1 VDYPSTV
8 SGLPLGRCYKGRT
21 KTDSNGG
28 KTMSMQRF
36 PRSVAALIG
45 GMLLAC
51 TAYAAAASTVNKP
64 ADHAWLL
71 KADRVFD
78 ARSEQTHA
86 GWVLLIQGDRIAAVG
101 PAAQVKAPPGTQTID
116 LPGMTL
122 LPGLID
128 AHSHIFLHP
137 YNETLWND
145 QVLKESQAY
154 RTIEAVQHVHDTLMA
169 GFTALRDLGTEGA
182 GYADVDVQRAI
193 NQGMIPGP
201 HMFVAT
207 RATIASHCYG
217 PGPMGFRTDMDLP
230 QGGIPVSGSAQMLDA
245 VRDQAGHG
253 ADWIKL
259 YADYHCG
266 KTKGSMPTFTQEELN
281 AGVEAAHSLGLPVSV
296 HSTTAEGMRRSILA
310 GVDTIEHGFGGTREA
325 FELMKQHNVAYLPTL
340 EAVAAYAEYFDGWK
354 PGDPPTDEMQQSAH
368 AFKLAMD
375 AGVTIGCGSDVGVF
389 THGTNYKELEW
400 MVRDGMSPA
409 RALLAATAVD
419 AKILRQ
425 QDQFGQLKAGLD
437 ADIIAVPGDPTADIS
452 AIEHVPFVMKG
463 GVVYKQPQ

>member
-1 VDYPSTV
+1 MPM
-8 SGLPLGRCYKGRT
+8 R
-21 KTDSNGG
+21 
-28 KTMSMQRF
+28 RF
-36 PRSVAALIG
+36 PCSLKTLLG
-45 GMLLAC
+45 GMLLASAVGA
-51 TAYAAAASTVNKP
+51 TAAVAAVATPPATVNKP

-78 ARSEQTHA
+78 ARNEQTHA

-101 PAAQVKAPPGTQTID
+101 PAAQVTTPPGTQTIE

-154 RTIEAVQHVHDTLMA
+154 RTIEAVQHVRDTLMA
-169 GFTALRDLGTEGA
+169 GFTTLRDLGTEGA
-182 GYADVDVQRAI
+182 GYADVDVQHAI

-201 HMFVAT
+201 HLFVAT

-217 PGPMGFRTDMDLP
+217 PGPMGFRADMDLP

-266 KTKGSMPTFTQEELN
+266 KTKGSVPTFTQDELN

-296 HSTTAEGMRRSILA
+296 HSTTPEGMRRSILA
-310 GVDTIEHGFGGTREA
+310 GVDTIEHGFGGTREV
-325 FELMKQHNVAYLPTL
+325 FESMKQHNVAYLPTL
-340 EAVAAYAEYFDGWK
+340 EAVAAYAEYFGGWK

-409 RALLAATAVD
+409 RALLAATSVD

-425 QDQFGQLKAGLD
+425 QDHLGQLKAGLD
-437 ADIIAVPGDPTADIS
+437 ADIIAVTGDPTTDIS

-463 GVVYKQPQ
+463 GVIYKQPQ

>member
-1 VDYPSTV
+1 
-8 SGLPLGRCYKGRT
+8 
-21 KTDSNGG
+21 
-28 KTMSMQRF
+28 MSLRKVLAG
-36 PRSVAALIG
+36 VAAWSIALNVS
-45 GMLLAC
+45 
-51 TAYAAAASTVNKP
+51 AYGQRSAPPRATYLV
-64 ADHAWLL
+64 

-78 ARSEQTHA
+78 AQSEQTHA
-86 GWVLLIQGDRIAAVG
+86 GWAVLVQGARIVAVG
-101 PAAQVKAPPGTQTID
+101 PLDQIHPPPDTQVID
-116 LPGMTL
+116 LPGTTL

-145 QVLKESQAY
+145 QVLKEPLAY

-201 HMFVAT
+201 HLFVAT
-207 RATIASHCYG
+207 RATIAAHCYG
-217 PGPMGFRTDMDLP
+217 PGPMGFREDLDLP
-230 QGGIPVSGSAQMLDA
+230 QGGIPVAGVPQMIDA

-253 ADWIKL
+253 ADWIKI

-266 KTKGSMPTFTQEELN
+266 KSNGSVPTFTQDELN
-281 AGVEAAHSLGLPVSV
+281 AGVQAAHSLGLPVSV
-296 HSTTAEGMRRSILA
+296 HSTTPEGMRRSILA
-310 GVDTIEHGFGGTREA
+310 GVDTIEHGFYGTRDV
-325 FELMKQHNVAYLPTL
+325 FEMMKRHNVALLPTL
-340 EAVAAYAEYFDGWK
+340 EASAAYAEYFEHWK
-354 PGDPPTDEMQQSAH
+354 VGDPPTEEMRAGAK
-368 AFKLAMD
+368 AFALAMA

-419 AKILRQ
+419 ATILRQ
-425 QDQFGQLKAGLD
+425 QDHFGQLKTGLD
-437 ADIIAVPGDPTADIS
+437 ADIIAVAGDPTADIS

-463 GVVYKQPQ
+463 GVIYKRP

>member
-1 VDYPSTV
+1 
-8 SGLPLGRCYKGRT
+8 
-21 KTDSNGG
+21 
-28 KTMSMQRF
+28 MQRLQ
-36 PRSVAALIG
+36 RSLAALIG
-45 GMLLAC
+45 SMLLAC
-51 TAYAAAASTVNKP
+51 AVGAAATTTVDKP

-86 GWVLLIQGDRIAAVG
+86 GWVLLVQGDRITAVG
-101 PAAQVKAPPGTQTID
+101 PAAQVKTPPGTQTID

-145 QVLKESQAY
+145 QVLKESQSY

-169 GFTALRDLGTEGA
+169 GFTTLRDLGTEGA

-193 NQGMIPGP
+193 NQGLIPGP

-217 PGPMGFRTDMDLP
+217 PGPMGFRSDMDLP
-230 QGGIPVSGSAQMLDA
+230 QGGIPVSGREQMLDA

-253 ADWIKL
+253 ADWIKI

-266 KTKGSMPTFTQEELN
+266 KTKGAVPTFTQEELN

-296 HSTTAEGMRRSILA
+296 HSTTAESMHRSILA
-310 GVDTIEHGFGGTREA
+310 GVDTIEHGFGGTREV

-340 EAVAAYAEYFDGWK
+340 EAVAAYAEYFGGWK

-425 QDQFGQLKAGLD
+425 QDQFGQLKPGLD

-452 AIEHVPFVMKG
+452 AVEHVPFVMKG
-463 GVVYKQPQ
+463 GVIYKQPQ

>member
-1 VDYPSTV
+1 MSMRRFPPSLRTLL
-8 SGLPLGRCYKGRT
+8 SGLLLTCAVSPLAHAT
-21 KTDSNGG
+21 AITTS
-28 KTMSMQRF
+28 
-36 PRSVAALIG
+36 AA
-45 GMLLAC
+45 
-51 TAYAAAASTVNKP
+51 TVNKP

-86 GWVLLIQGDRIAAVG
+86 GWALLVQGNHIVAVG
-101 PAAQVKAPPGTQTID
+101 PQAQVKAPAGTQTIE

-145 QVLKESQAY
+145 QVLKESQSY
-154 RTIEAVQHVHDTLMA
+154 RTIEAVQHAHDTLMA
-169 GFTALRDLGTEGA
+169 GFTVLRDLGTEGA
-182 GYADVDVQRAI
+182 GYADVDVQHAI
-193 NQGMIPGP
+193 NQRLIPGP

-217 PGPMGFRTDMDLP
+217 PGPMGFRADMDLP

-266 KTKGSMPTFTQEELN
+266 KTKGSVPTFTQEELN

-296 HSTTAEGMRRSILA
+296 HSTTAEGMHRSILA
-310 GVDTIEHGFGGTREA
+310 GVDTIEHGYGGTREV
-325 FELMKQHNVAYLPTL
+325 FEQMKEHNVAYLPTL
-340 EAVAAYAEYFDGWK
+340 EAVAAYAEYFGGWK
-354 PGDPPTDEMQQSAH
+354 PGDPPTEQMQQSAR

-375 AGVTIGCGSDVGVF
+375 AGVTIGCGSDVGVY

-425 QDQFGQLKAGLD
+425 EDQFGQLKAGLD

-452 AIEHVPFVMKG
+452 VIEHVPFVMKG
-463 GVVYKQPQ
+463 GVIYKQPQ

>member
-1 VDYPSTV
+1 MAKQKF
-8 SGLPLGRCYKGRT
+8 RR
-21 KTDSNGG
+21 
-28 KTMSMQRF
+28 SM
-36 PRSVAALIG
+36 AMLLG
-45 GMLLAC
+45 GMLLAG
-51 TAYAAAASTVNKP
+51 TASAATVATANKP

-71 KADRVFD
+71 KADRIFD
-78 ARSEQTHA
+78 ARSEQTHT
-86 GWVLLIQGDRIAAVG
+86 GWVVLVQGDRIAAVG
-101 PAAQVKAPPGTQTID
+101 PPTQIKAPPGTQTID

-145 QVLKESQAY
+145 QVLKESLPY
-154 RTIEAVQHVHDTLMA
+154 RTIEAVQHAHDTLMA

-182 GYADVDVQRAI
+182 GYADVDVQHAI
-193 NQGMIPGP
+193 DQGLIPGP
-201 HMFVAT
+201 HLFVAT

-217 PGPMGFRTDMDLP
+217 PGPTGFRTDMELP
-230 QGGIPVSGSAQMLDA
+230 QGGIPVSGRAQMLDA

-253 ADWIKL
+253 ADWIKI

-266 KTKGSMPTFTQEELN
+266 KSHGSVPTFTQDELN

-296 HSTTAEGMRRSILA
+296 HASTAEGMRRSILA
-310 GVDTIEHGFGGTREA
+310 GVDTIEHGFAGTPEVFA
-325 FELMKQHNVAYLPTL
+325 LMKQHNVAYLPTL
-340 EAVAAYAEYFDGWK
+340 EAVASYAEYFKGWK
-354 PGDPPTDEMQQSAH
+354 PGDPLTDEMQQSAH
-368 AFKLAMD
+368 AFKLARD
-375 AGVTIGCGSDVGVF
+375 AGVTIGNGSDVGVF

-409 RALLAATAVD
+409 QALLSATAVD

-425 QDQFGQLKAGLD
+425 QNNFGQLKAGLN

-452 AIEHVPFVMKG
+452 VIEHVPFVMKG
-463 GVVYKQPQ
+463 GVIYKQPE

>member
-1 VDYPSTV
+1 MSMRKRRSLAAALFCCALFTV
-8 SGLPLGRCYKGRT
+8 SA
-21 KTDSNGG
+21 
-28 KTMSMQRF
+28 
-36 PRSVAALIG
+36 VAEA
-45 GMLLAC
+45 
-51 TAYAAAASTVNKP
+51 VDKP
-64 ADHAWLL
+64 ADHPWLL

-78 ARSEQTHA
+78 ARSEQTHT
-86 GWVLLIQGDRIAAVG
+86 GWVVLVEGDKIAAVG
-101 PAAQVKAPPGTQTID
+101 PAAQVNAPPGTQTIE
-116 LPGMTL
+116 LPGTTL

-154 RTIEAVQHVHDTLMA
+154 RTIEAVQHAHDTLMA

-193 NQGMIPGP
+193 NDGLIPGP

-207 RATIASHCYG
+207 RATIAAHCYG
-217 PGPMGFRTDMDLP
+217 PGPMGFRTDIDLP
-230 QGGIPVSGSAQMLDA
+230 QGGIPVSGTAEMIDA

-266 KTKGSMPTFTQEELN
+266 KSSGAVPTFTQEELN
-281 AGVEAAHSLGLPVSV
+281 AGVEAAHSLGLPVAV
-296 HSTTAEGMRRSILA
+296 HSTTPEGMRRAILA
-310 GVDTIEHGFGGTREA
+310 GVDTIEHAYDGTRDVFA
-325 FELMKQHNVAYLPTL
+325 LMKQHNVAYMPTL
-340 EAVAAYAEYFDGWK
+340 EAEAAYSEYFKGWK
-354 PGDPPTDEMQQSAH
+354 PGQPPTADMQQAAN
-368 AFKLAMD
+368 AFKLAMQ

-400 MVRDGMSPA
+400 MVRDGMSPS

-425 QDQFGQLKAGLD
+425 QDVFGQLKAGLD
-437 ADIIAVPGDPTADIS
+437 ADIIAVHGDPTTDIS
-452 AIEHVPFVMKG
+452 AIENVPFVMKG
-463 GVVYKQPQ
+463 GVIYKQSQ

>member
-1 VDYPSTV
+1 
-8 SGLPLGRCYKGRT
+8 
-21 KTDSNGG
+21 
-28 KTMSMQRF
+28 MSIQRF
-36 PRSVAALIG
+36 PRSVAALLG

-51 TAYAAAASTVNKP
+51 TAGMASAATVNKP
-64 ADHAWLL
+64 ADHSWLL

-78 ARSEQTHA
+78 ARSAQTHA
-86 GWVLLIQGDRIAAVG
+86 GWVLLIQGDRITAVG
-101 PAAQVKAPPGTQTID
+101 PAAQVKLPPGTQTIE

-145 QVLKESQAY
+145 QVLKETLPY

-193 NQGMIPGP
+193 NEGMIPGP

-230 QGGIPVSGSAQMLDA
+230 QGGIPVSGRAQMLDA

-253 ADWIKL
+253 ADWIKI

-266 KTKGSMPTFTQEELN
+266 KSKGSVPTFTQEELN

-296 HSTTAEGMRRSILA
+296 HSTTPEGMRRSVLA
-310 GVDTIEHGFGGTREA
+310 GVDTVEHGFGGTPEVFA
-325 FELMKQHNVAYLPTL
+325 LMKQHNVAYLPTL
-340 EAVAAYAEYFDGWK
+340 EAVAAYAQYFENWK
-354 PGDPPTDEMQQSAH
+354 PGDPPTDAMKQSAH

-375 AGVTIGCGSDVGVF
+375 AGVTIGNGSDVGVY
-389 THGTNYKELEW
+389 TNGTNYRELEW

-437 ADIIAVPGDPTADIS
+437 ADIIAVQGDPTADIS

-463 GVVYKQPQ
+463 GVIYKQNGIEQGRAN

>member
-1 VDYPSTV
+1 MLIHRLPRRLACLLG
-8 SGLPLGRCYKGRT
+8 GL
-21 KTDSNGG
+21 
-28 KTMSMQRF
+28 
-36 PRSVAALIG
+36 
-45 GMLLAC
+45 LLAV
-51 TAYAAAASTVNKP
+51 TAVSCAAAAVAKP

-86 GWVLLIQGDRIAAVG
+86 GWVLLVQGGRIVAMG
-101 PAAQVKAPPGTQTID
+101 TEAQVKAPAGTQTIE
-116 LPGMTL
+116 LPGTTL

-145 QVLKESQAY
+145 QVLKETLPF
-154 RTIEAVQHVHDTLMA
+154 RTIEAVQHVRDTLMS

-193 NQGMIPGP
+193 DQGLIPGP
-201 HMFVAT
+201 HLFVAT

-217 PGPMGFRTDMDLP
+217 PGPLGFRTDLDLP
-230 QGGIPVSGSAQMLDA
+230 QGGIPVSGRAQMLDA

-253 ADWIKL
+253 ADWIKI

-266 KTKGSMPTFTQEELN
+266 KSRGSVPTFTQEELN
-281 AGVEAAHSLGLPVSV
+281 AGVEAAHSLGLPVSA
-296 HSTTAEGMRRSILA
+296 HSTTAEGMRRAVLA
-310 GVDTIEHGFGGTREA
+310 GVNTIEHGYGGTREV
-325 FELMKQHNVAYLPTL
+325 FELMKQHDVAYLPTL
-340 EAVAAYAEYFDGWK
+340 AASAAYAEYFGHWK
-354 PGDPPTDEMQQSAH
+354 PGDAPTEEMQQSAH

-375 AGVTIGCGSDVGVF
+375 AGVTIGNGSDVGVF

-409 RALLAATAVD
+409 RALLAATAVN
-419 AKILRQ
+419 ARILRQ
-425 QDQFGQLKAGLD
+425 QDHFGQLKAGLD
-437 ADIIAVPGDPTADIS
+437 ADIIAVRGDPTSDIS

-463 GVVYKQPQ
+463 GVIYKRPE

>member
-1 VDYPSTV
+1 
-8 SGLPLGRCYKGRT
+8 
-21 KTDSNGG
+21 
-28 KTMSMQRF
+28 MSMQRLQ
-36 PRSVAALIG
+36 RSLAALIG
-45 GMLLAC
+45 SMLLAC
-51 TAYAAAASTVNKP
+51 AVGAAATTTVDKP

-86 GWVLLIQGDRIAAVG
+86 GWVLLVQGDRITAVG
-101 PAAQVKAPPGTQTID
+101 PAAQVKTPPGTQTID

-145 QVLKESQAY
+145 QVLKESQSY

-169 GFTALRDLGTEGA
+169 GFTTLRDLGTEGA

-193 NQGMIPGP
+193 NQGLIPGP

-217 PGPMGFRTDMDLP
+217 PGPMGFRSDMDLP
-230 QGGIPVSGSAQMLDA
+230 QGGIPVSGREQMLDA

-253 ADWIKL
+253 ADWIKI

-266 KTKGSMPTFTQEELN
+266 KTKGAVPTFTQEELN

-296 HSTTAEGMRRSILA
+296 HSTTAEGMHRSILA
-310 GVDTIEHGFGGTREA
+310 GVDTIEHGFGGTREV

-340 EAVAAYAEYFDGWK
+340 EAVAAYAEYFGGWK

-425 QDQFGQLKAGLD
+425 QDQFGQLKPGLD

-452 AIEHVPFVMKG
+452 AVEHVPFVMKG
-463 GVVYKQPQ
+463 GVIYKQPQ